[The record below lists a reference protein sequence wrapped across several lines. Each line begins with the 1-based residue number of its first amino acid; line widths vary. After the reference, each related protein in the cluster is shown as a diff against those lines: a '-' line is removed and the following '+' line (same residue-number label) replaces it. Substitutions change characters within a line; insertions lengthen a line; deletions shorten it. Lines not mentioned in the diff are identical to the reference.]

1 MICKEIMKLLI
12 TGSNGFVAGSVI
24 ARAKNH
30 WEVHGIARS
39 ALPVDHDNVHYHLL
53 DLLDAEKLAE
63 LFIKI
68 KPDAVIHAAAIANID
83 FCEKNKSM
91 AETINVDVTE
101 TIARLCKEADIKMIH
116 CSTDTVFD
124 GTKGFYTEDDLPNPV
139 NYYAETK
146 VKSEEIVLTSSSK
159 NVVARLA
166 LVMGLLSRE
175 KGNSFLFDLIEKL
188 KNNEQ
193 VKFAENEIRTPVDV
207 ITLGAALVELA
218 DNNFSGVI
226 HLAGN
231 TRIDRFNMAKQIA
244 IDMKFSPEFI
254 ISTNSNAIPD
264 RAPRPNDASMNNNK
278 AKKILKTPMCS
289 LQEGLALVLNGK
301 MEESL

>member
-1 MICKEIMKLLI
+1 MKLLI

-24 ARAKNH
+24 THAQNH

-39 ALPVDHDNVHYHLL
+39 ALPADNRNVHYHLL
-53 DLLDAEKLAE
+53 DLLDVEKLTG
-63 LFIKI
+63 LFRKI
-68 KPDAVIHAAAIANID
+68 KPDVVIHAAAIANID
-83 FCEKNKSM
+83 FCEKNKSV
-91 AETINVDVTE
+91 AEEINVGVTKS
-101 TIARLCKEADIKMIH
+101 IAQLCKEADIKMIH

-124 GTKGFYTEDDLPNPV
+124 GVKGYYIEDDLANPV

-146 VKSEEIVLTSSSK
+146 AKSEVIVLSSSKK

-193 VKFAENEIRTPVDV
+193 VKFAENEIRTPIDV

-218 DNNFSGVI
+218 DNNFSGII

-231 TRIDRFNMAKQIA
+231 TRIDRFNMAKQIG
-244 IDMKFSPEFI
+244 IDMNFSSDLI
-254 ISTNSNAIPD
+254 ISTNSNDIPD
-264 RAPRPNDASMNNNK
+264 RAPRPNDASLNNRK
-278 AKKILKTPMCS
+278 AKQILKTPMRS
-289 LQEGLALVLNGK
+289 LQEGLALIMEGK
-301 MEESL
+301 KEELV

>member
-1 MICKEIMKLLI
+1 MKLLI

-24 ARAKNH
+24 THAQNH

-39 ALPVDHDNVHYHLL
+39 ALPADHGNVHYHLL
-53 DLLDAEKLAE
+53 DLLDEEKLTE
-63 LFIKI
+63 LFHKI
-68 KPDAVIHAAAIANID
+68 KPDVVIHAAAIANID
-83 FCEKNKSM
+83 FCEKNKSI
-91 AETINVDVTE
+91 AEEINVGVTKS
-101 TIARLCKEADIKMIH
+101 IARLCKEADIKMIH

-124 GTKGFYTEDDLPNPV
+124 GVKGYYTEDDLPNPV

-146 VKSEEIVLTSSSK
+146 VKSEEIVLSSSKK

-188 KNNEQ
+188 KNDEQ

-218 DNNFSGVI
+218 DNNFSGII

-244 IDMKFSPEFI
+244 IDMNFSSDLI
-254 ISTNSNAIPD
+254 MSTNSNSIPD
-264 RAPRPNDASMNNNK
+264 RAPRPNDASLNNGK
-278 AKKILKTPMCS
+278 AKQILKTPMRS
-289 LQEGLALVLNGK
+289 LQEGLALIMKGK
-301 MEESL
+301 KEELV

>member
-1 MICKEIMKLLI
+1 MKLLI
-12 TGSNGFVAGSVI
+12 TGSNGFVAGSII
-24 ARAKNH
+24 AHAKDH

-39 ALPVDHDNVHYHLL
+39 ALPVDHGNVHYHLL
-53 DLLDAEKLAE
+53 DLLDAEKLTE
-63 LFIKI
+63 LFLKI
-68 KPDAVIHAAAIANID
+68 KPDVVIHAAAIANID
-83 FCEKNKSM
+83 FCEKNKAM
-91 AETINVDVTE
+91 AEAINVTVTK
-101 TIARLCKEADIKMIH
+101 TIAALCKQADIKMIH

-124 GTKGFYTEDDLPNPV
+124 GTKGFYTEDDLTNPV

-146 VKSEEIVLTSSSK
+146 VKSEEIVLSSSPK

-175 KGNSFLFDLIEKL
+175 KGNSFLFDLITKL
-188 KNNEQ
+188 KINEP

-218 DNNFSGVI
+218 DNNFSGII

-244 IDMKFSPEFI
+244 VEMKFSPELI
-254 ISTNSNAIPD
+254 ISTNSNSIPD
-264 RAPRPNDASMNNNK
+264 RAPRPNDASMDNSK
-278 AKKILKTPMCS
+278 AKQILKTPMRS
-289 LQEGLALVLNGK
+289 LQDGLALIMKGK
-301 MEESL
+301 TEELI

>member
-1 MICKEIMKLLI
+1 MKLLI

-24 ARAKNH
+24 AHAKDN

-39 ALPVDHDNVHYHLL
+39 ALSVDYDNVHFHLL
-53 DLLDAEKLAE
+53 DLLDAEKLAG

-68 KPDAVIHAAAIANID
+68 KPDVVIHAAAIANID

-91 AETINVDVTE
+91 AGAINVDVTK

-124 GTKGFYTEDDLPNPV
+124 GTKGFYVEEDLPNPV
-139 NYYAETK
+139 NFYAETK
-146 VKSEEIVLTSSSK
+146 VESEEIVLTASSK
-159 NVVARLA
+159 NVVARIA

-188 KNNEQ
+188 KSTEP
-193 VKFAENEIRTPVDV
+193 VKFPENEIRTPVDV

-218 DNNFSGVI
+218 GNNFAGII
-226 HLAGN
+226 HLSGN
-231 TRIDRFNMAKQIA
+231 TRITRFDMAKQIA
-244 IDMKFSPEFI
+244 MAMKFSPELI

-264 RAPRPNDASMNNNK
+264 RAPRPNDTSMINSK
-278 AKKILKTPMCS
+278 AKQILKTSMCS
-289 LQEGLALVLNGK
+289 LEEGLALVLNRK
-301 MEESL
+301 MEELI

>member
-1 MICKEIMKLLI
+1 MKLLI

-24 ARAKNH
+24 AHAQDD

-39 ALPVDHDNVHYHLL
+39 SLPDDHGNVHYHLL

-68 KPDAVIHAAAIANID
+68 KPDVIIHAAAIANID

-91 AETINVDVTE
+91 AEAINVDVTK

-124 GTKGFYTEDDLPNPV
+124 GTKGYYVEEDLPSPV
-139 NYYAETK
+139 NFYAETK
-146 VKSEEIVLTSSSK
+146 VRSEEIVLSSSSK

-166 LVMGLLSRE
+166 LVMGLLSGE

-188 KNNEQ
+188 KKNEQ

-218 DNNFSGVI
+218 GNNFAGII

-231 TRIDRFNMAKQIA
+231 TRINRFDMAKQIA
-244 IDMKFSPEFI
+244 IEMNFSTELI
-254 ISTNSNAIPD
+254 ISTNSNSIPD
-264 RAPRPNDASMNNNK
+264 RAPRPNDASMDNTK
-278 AKKILKTPMCS
+278 AKQILKTPMRS
-289 LQEGLALVLNGK
+289 LQEGLAFVMKGK
-301 MEESL
+301 MEELI

>member
-1 MICKEIMKLLI
+1 MKLLI

-24 ARAKNH
+24 VHAQDN

-39 ALPVDHDNVHYHLL
+39 ALPADHDNVHYHLL

-63 LFIKI
+63 LFIKV
-68 KPDAVIHAAAIANID
+68 KPDVVIHTAAIANID

-91 AETINVDVTE
+91 AEAINVDVTE
-101 TIARLCKEADIKMIH
+101 TIARLCKEAHIKMIH

-124 GTKGFYTEDDLPNPV
+124 GAKGFYNEDDLPNPL

-146 VKSEEIVLTSSSK
+146 VRSEKIVLASPK

-188 KNNEQ
+188 KNNEH

-218 DNNFSGVI
+218 DNNFAGII

-231 TRIDRFNMAKQIA
+231 TRIDRFN
-244 IDMKFSPEFI
+244 IDRKS
-254 ISTNSNAIPD
+254 
-264 RAPRPNDASMNNNK
+264 
-278 AKKILKTPMCS
+278 
-289 LQEGLALVLNGK
+289 VV
-301 MEESL
+301 

>member
-1 MICKEIMKLLI
+1 MKKLLI

-24 ARAKNH
+24 AHAQNH

-39 ALPVDHDNVHYHLL
+39 ALPLDHDNVHYHLL
-53 DLLDAEKLAE
+53 DLLDPEKLSE
-63 LFIKI
+63 LFHKI
-68 KPDAVIHAAAIANID
+68 KPDVVIHAAAIANID
-83 FCEKNKSM
+83 FCEKNKSI
-91 AETINVDVTE
+91 AEDINVGVTK
-101 TIARLCKEADIKMIH
+101 TIAELCKEVDIKMIH

-124 GTKGFYTEDDLPNPV
+124 GTKGFYSEDDLPNPV

-146 VKSEEIVLTSSSK
+146 VRSEEIVLNASPK

-218 DNNFSGVI
+218 DNNFTGII

-244 IDMKFSPEFI
+244 TDMNFFTELI
-254 ISTNSNAIPD
+254 IPTNSNSIPD
-264 RAPRPNDASMNNNK
+264 RAPRPNDASMDNSK
-278 AKKILKTPMCS
+278 AKQILKTPMRS
-289 LQEGLALVLNGK
+289 LQEGLALIMNRK
-301 MEESL
+301 MENLI

>member
-1 MICKEIMKLLI
+1 MKLLI

-24 ARAKNH
+24 THAQDH

-39 ALPVDHDNVHYHLL
+39 ALPVDHGNVHYHLL
-53 DLLDAEKLAE
+53 DLLDSEKLTE
-63 LFIKI
+63 LFHKI
-68 KPDAVIHAAAIANID
+68 KPDVVIHAAAIANID
-83 FCEKNKSM
+83 FCENNKSI
-91 AETINVDVTE
+91 AEEINVGVTK
-101 TIARLCKEADIKMIH
+101 TIAQLCKEADIKMIH

-124 GTKGFYTEDDLPNPV
+124 GTKGFYTEADFTNPI

-146 VKSEEIVLTSSSK
+146 VRSEQIVLSSAAK
-159 NVVARLA
+159 NIVARLA

-193 VKFAENEIRTPVDV
+193 VKFAENEIRTPIDV
-207 ITLGAALVELA
+207 ITLGASLVELA
-218 DNNFSGVI
+218 DNNFAGII

-244 IDMKFSPEFI
+244 VDMKFPAELI
-254 ISTNSNAIPD
+254 ISTNSNSIPD
-264 RAPRPNDASMNNNK
+264 RAPRPNDASMDNSK
-278 AKKILKTPMCS
+278 AKQILKTPMRS
-289 LQEGLALVLNGK
+289 LHEGLALIMNRK
-301 MEESL
+301 KENSL

>member
-1 MICKEIMKLLI
+1 MKLLI
-12 TGSNGFVAGSVI
+12 TGSNGFVAGIVI
-24 ARAKNH
+24 AHAQAH

-39 ALPVDHDNVHYHLL
+39 SLPADHGNVHYHLF
-53 DLLDAEKLAE
+53 DLLDAEKLTK
-63 LFIKI
+63 LFQKI
-68 KPDAVIHAAAIANID
+68 KPDIAIHAAAIANID
-83 FCEKNKSM
+83 FCEKNKSV
-91 AETINVDVTE
+91 AEEINVGVTK
-101 TIARLCKEADIKMIH
+101 TIAQLCKEADIKMIH

-124 GTKGFYTEDDLPNPV
+124 GLKGYYREDDLPNPV

-146 VKSEEIVLTSSSK
+146 VRSEEIVLSSSSK

-193 VKFAENEIRTPVDV
+193 VKFAANEIRTPIDV

-218 DNNFSGVI
+218 DNNFAGII

-231 TRIDRFNMAKQIA
+231 TRIDRFNMARQIA
-244 IDMKFSPEFI
+244 SDMKFPTDLI
-254 ISTNSNAIPD
+254 ISTNSNSIPD
-264 RAPRPNDASMNNNK
+264 RAPRPNDASLNNSR
-278 AKKILKTPMCS
+278 AKKILKTPMRS
-289 LQEGLALVLNGK
+289 LHEGLELIMKRK
-301 MEESL
+301 MEELI

>member
-1 MICKEIMKLLI
+1 MKLLI
-12 TGSNGFVAGSVI
+12 TGSNGFVAGSII
-24 ARAKNH
+24 AHAQAH

-39 ALPVDHDNVHYHLL
+39 ALPVDHGNVYYHLL

-68 KPDAVIHAAAIANID
+68 KPDVVIHAAAIANID
-83 FCEKNKSM
+83 FCEKNKNI
-91 AETINVDVTE
+91 AEAINADVTK
-101 TIARLCKEADIKMIH
+101 TIARLCKETDIKMIH
-116 CSTDTVFD
+116 CSTDTIFD
-124 GTKGFYTEDDLPNPV
+124 GTKGYYTEDDLPNPI
-139 NYYAETK
+139 NFYAETK
-146 VKSEEIVLTSSSK
+146 VKSEEIVLISSPK

-188 KNNEQ
+188 KNNEP
-193 VKFAENEIRTPVDV
+193 VKFAENETRTPIDV

-218 DNNFSGVI
+218 GNNFAGII

-231 TRIDRFNMAKQIA
+231 TRINRFNMAKEIA
-244 IDMKFSPEFI
+244 MAMKFSPELI

-264 RAPRPNDASMNNNK
+264 RAPRPNDVSMVNTK
-278 AKKILKTPMCS
+278 AKQILETPMCS
-289 LQEGLALVLNGK
+289 LQEGLGLVLNRK
-301 MEESL
+301 MEELI

>member
-1 MICKEIMKLLI
+1 MKLLI

-24 ARAKNH
+24 THAQNH

-53 DLLDAEKLAE
+53 DLLDAEKLTE
-63 LFIKI
+63 LFQKI
-68 KPDAVIHAAAIANID
+68 KPDVVIHAAAIANID
-83 FCEKNKSM
+83 FCEKNKSA
-91 AETINVDVTE
+91 AEEINVDVTKSI
-101 TIARLCKEADIKMIH
+101 TQLCKEADIKMIH

-124 GTKGFYTEDDLPNPV
+124 GVKGYYAEDDLPNPV

-146 VKSEEIVLTSSSK
+146 VKSEEIVLSSSKK

-193 VKFAENEIRTPVDV
+193 VRFAENEIRTPVDV

-218 DNNFSGVI
+218 GNNFDGII

-231 TRIDRFNMAKQIA
+231 TRINRFNMAKQIA
-244 IDMKFSPEFI
+244 MAMKFSPELI
-254 ISTNSNAIPD
+254 ISTDSNSIPG
-264 RAPRPNDASMNNNK
+264 RAPRPNDASLINTK
-278 AKKILKTPMCS
+278 AKQILKTPMRS
-289 LQEGLALVLNGK
+289 LQEGLALILNVKTEG
-301 MEESL
+301 LI